1 MSKRLQIA
9 LIVVAT
15 LVAMVLATY
24 FVMGLGKK
32 ETAKKAPRIT
42 LLTPPAPP
50 PPPPPPPKFEKKPDP
65 PKEQKA
71 MKVEQPLP
79 KPDATPPAPELK
91 MDGPVG
97 NGPSAFAAGKITS
110 DDLSKIGAG
119 KPGGSVAAAA
129 AADKTG
135 MFNPYTN
142 YLNVAKGELQRYL
155 NKNAGLRRQRYVVE
169 LHLWVSAAGAVSRFE
184 MVGSSGDR
192 DIDEV
197 ITQAMAAA
205 PGFTQTLPANMPQP
219 IRLRLS
225 TGG

>member
-1 MSKRLQIA
+1 MNKRLLIA

-15 LVAMVLATY
+15 LVAMVLAAY

-65 PKEQKA
+65 PKEQKE
-71 MKVEQPLP
+71 MKVEQAPP
-79 KPDATPPAPELK
+79 KQEAAPPAPELK
-91 MDGPVG
+91 MDGPAG

-119 KPGGSVAAAA
+119 KPGGSAAGTGE
-129 AADKTG
+129 KTG
-135 MFNPYTN
+135 MFNPHTN
-142 YLNVAKGELQRYL
+142 FVNLAKGELQRYL
-155 NKNAGLRRQRYVVE
+155 SKNPGLRRQRYVVE
-169 LHLWVSAAGAVSRFE
+169 LHLWVTTAGLVSRYE

-197 ITQAMAAA
+197 IAQAMAAA
-205 PGFTQTLPANMPQP
+205 PGFSQALPANMPQP

>member
-1 MSKRLQIA
+1 VSKRLQIT

-15 LVAMVLATY
+15 VLAMVLAAW

-32 ETAKKAPRIT
+32 ETPKKAPKIT
-42 LLTPPAPP
+42 LLTPPP

-65 PKEQKA
+65 PKEQKE
-71 MKVEQPLP
+71 MKVEQPVP
-79 KPDATPPAPELK
+79 KQEAAPPAPELK
-91 MDGPVG
+91 MDGPAG

-110 DDLSKIGAG
+110 DDLSKLGAG
-119 KPGGSVAAAA
+119 KPGGTAVV

-142 YLNVAKGELQRYL
+142 FVNLAKGELQRYL

-169 LHLWVSAAGAVSRFE
+169 LHLWVGPTGAVSRFE

-197 ITQAMAAA
+197 INQAMAAA
-205 PGFTQTLPANMPQP
+205 PGFTQALPANMPQP
-219 IRLRLS
+219 IRLRVS